1 MSHPINSSHRSVD
14 ELLALEGPQFI
25 GQAYLTVMGRAVD
38 PEGFR
43 HYDSQVRSGMSKIQ
57 VLSELRA
64 SSEGQAF
71 GADVAGLGAKLVA
84 QRPMAV
90 PADWSVDNV
99 LRLHGVSFIELA
111 HVAIVGRSPDEATTR
126 RYLAK
131 LRAGHHKIQLLE
143 DMRRSAIGGS
153 HRPILRGLDTALAR
167 LDGGLFPVA
176 LSADELL
183 ELDDGSF
190 IDCAYKTLLRRSPD
204 PGGFDAYLQRLR
216 AGRSKLG
223 IVQDLSMSA
232 EGRAQKVIVPGLAL
246 RLGRYARAT
255 SPWYGWFYRA
265 VTGFEAETAVERRLR
280 SIESHLLRSSAFPP
294 STTADPRVSVEEVEA
309 LLSGM
314 STAGTK

>member
-1 MSHPINSSHRSVD
+1 MSHPTSPNHRSVD

-25 GQAYLTVMGRAVD
+25 GQAYLTLMGRAVD

-43 HYDSQVRSGMSKIQ
+43 HYDSQVRSGMSKLQ

-84 QRPMAV
+84 PRPMAV
-90 PADWSVDNV
+90 PADWSVDDV
-99 LRLHGVSFIELA
+99 LRLNGVTFIELA
-111 HVAIVGRSPDEATTR
+111 HVAIVGRIPGDATMR
-126 RYLAK
+126 SYLAK

-143 DMRRSAIGGS
+143 EMRKCAVGES
-153 HRPILRGLDTALAR
+153 HRPTLRGLDTALKR

-176 LSADELL
+176 LTADELL

-223 IVQDLSMSA
+223 IVRDLSISS
-232 EGRAQKVIVPGLAL
+232 EGRAQNVVLPGLAL
-246 RLGRYARAT
+246 KLGRYASAT
-255 SPWYGWFYRA
+255 SPWYGWAYRA
-265 VTGFEAETAVERRLR
+265 VTGAEAETSVERRLR
-280 SIESHLLRSSAFPP
+280 SIESHMLRKEASPA
-294 STTADPRVSVEEVEA
+294 STPTDPGVSVEEIEA

>member
-1 MSHPINSSHRSVD
+1 MSHPVSPNHRSID
-14 ELLALEGPQFI
+14 ELLALEGPKFI
-25 GQAYLTVMGRAVD
+25 GQAYLTLMGRAVD

-43 HYDSQVRSGMSKIQ
+43 HYDSQVRAGMSKLQ

-84 QRPMAV
+84 PRPMAV

-99 LRLHGVSFIELA
+99 LRLHGVTFIELA
-111 HVAIVGRSPDEATTR
+111 HVAIVGRSPDEATTG

-143 DMRRSAIGGS
+143 EMRQCGIGES
-153 HRPILRGLDTALAR
+153 HRPTLRGLDAALKR

-176 LSADELL
+176 LNAEELL
-183 ELDDGSF
+183 ELEDGSF

-223 IVQDLSMSA
+223 IVHDLSMSS
-232 EGRAQKVIVPGLAL
+232 EGRTQKVVLPGLAL
-246 RLGRYARAT
+246 KLGRYARAT
-255 SPWYGWFYRA
+255 NPGYGWAYRA
-265 VTGFEAETAVERRLR
+265 VTGVEAETAVERRLR
-280 SIESHLLRSSAFPP
+280 SIESHLLRSVASPA
-294 STTADPRVSVEEVEA
+294 TTAADLLVSVEEVEA
-309 LLSGM
+309 LLSGV
-314 STAGTK
+314 STAGNK